1 MVGRLLSASS
11 LLFYCR
17 ACAPAP
23 GPGRARLYGKVFYP
37 SYGIS
42 RFGSSAVL
50 PLLVVD
56 SLVKVYPGGVR
67 ALRGISFS
75 VEEGEVFGLVGPN
88 GAGKT
93 TAFRVIATLLKPT
106 RGRVTVDGVDVE
118 QEPYE
123 ARKKL
128 VYVPEDVGGYR
139 RLTGLEY
146 LSFVIEVFMS
156 ARGAARSEVNE
167 ALEEAVRLTGLS
179 EEKLRKTRMQ
189 DYSKGMKRRVQVA
202 WALAV
207 KPRLAILD
215 EPTSGLDVE
224 ASYELRRVIAEYA
237 RKHRVTVVLSSHN
250 MLEVEYLC
258 DRVALMKDGR
268 IVDMGSPRELV
279 EKYNARNL
287 EEAYM
292 KAVAGA
298 GGQ

>member
-1 MVGRLLSASS
+1 M
-11 LLFYCR
+11 
-17 ACAPAP
+17 
-23 GPGRARLYGKVFYP
+23 
-37 SYGIS
+37 
-42 RFGSSAVL
+42 

-56 SLVKVYPGGVR
+56 GLVKVYPGGVK

-93 TAFRVIATLLKPT
+93 TTFRIIATLLKPT
-106 RGRVTVDGVDVE
+106 SGRVTVDGVDVA

-156 ARGAARSEVNE
+156 ARGATRSEVRE

-179 EEKLRKTRMQ
+179 EEKLRRTRMQ

-237 RKHRVTVVLSSHN
+237 RRHRVTVVLSSHN

-268 IVDMGSPRELV
+268 IIDIGFPGELV

-292 KAVAGA
+292 RAVAGA
-298 GGQ
+298 GSR